1 MKVLLVEP
9 SYKNKYPPMGLM
21 KISTYHKQLGDEVR
35 FVKGFCSDVDKEVWD
50 RIYITTLFTFD
61 FDVDVETINHYKLMV
76 NNIDN
81 LYVGGIMA
89 SIMPDKIAEATGI
102 DRSHVLTGLF
112 TDTSVVGD
120 DNDINVDELPL
131 DYDILEQVDYKYPA
145 GDNYFAYTTRGCPN
159 HCSFCAVPIL
169 EPNFH
174 VTNNIIDQIRTIDE
188 KYGPKQHLLLLDN
201 NVLNTPDLKSLV
213 DDLCAAGFGRGA
225 KYTDPGAYNIV
236 MMRYKKGDRAEFL
249 DKKMAAYLE
258 GFKKRIKSAEMLETF
273 LQIVIGAEDAEDY
286 AQYMLDHEEEL
297 SPIIEKYRSKAKKA
311 RYLDFNQGV
320 DGRKINDENMEQLAR
335 LAIHPLRIA
344 FDDIHLKDV
353 YCKAVRTAHRH
364 GIKEISNYILFNYKD
379 KPEDLYERLR
389 VNIELN
395 EELGIQIFS
404 FPMEYS
410 PISET
415 DRTYIGANWCKKS
428 VRAISAILQVTKGVV
443 AAGSS
448 FFYKAFGN
456 NLDEFYEILAM
467 PRELIMF
474 RSHFEGDGTTATWQA
489 LYRKLNDEQKN
500 RLMEIVSH
508 NMSELRN
515 IPWPD
520 DLREILE
527 FYLIKYS
534 GKTEHTE
541 ERYVQMSLMDD
552 SDIVTEDTLLD

>member
-1 MKVLLVEP
+1 MNRKVLLIEP
-9 SYKNKYPPMGLM
+9 NYKNKYPPMGLM
-21 KISTYHKQLGDEVR
+21 KISTYHKMLGDEVR
-35 FVKGFCSDVDKEVWD
+35 FVKGFDRDIDEEVWD
-50 RIYITTLFTFD
+50 RIYVTTLFTFD
-61 FDVDVETINHYKLMV
+61 FDLDVETINHYKLLV
-76 NNIDN
+76 NNIND

-89 SIMPDKIAEATGI
+89 SLMPDKIVEATGI

-112 TDTSVVGD
+112 TNTAVVGD

-159 HCSFCAVPIL
+159 RCSFCAVPIL
-169 EPNFH
+169 EPHFH
-174 VTNNIIDQIRTIDE
+174 VTNNIIDQIKTIDE

-201 NVLNTPDLKSLV
+201 NVLNTTNLKGLV
-213 DDLCAAGFGRGA
+213 DDLCKAGFGRNA
-225 KYTDPGAYNIV
+225 KYVDPGAYNIV
-236 MMRYKKGDRAEFL
+236 MMRYKNGDRADFL
-249 DKKMAAYLE
+249 DKKMATYLD

-273 LQIVIGAEDAEDY
+273 LQIVIGAEDAENY

-320 DGRKINDENMEQLAR
+320 DGRKINDENMAQLAR

-353 YCKAVRTAHRH
+353 YRKAVRTAHRH

-404 FPMEYS
+404 FPMKYS

-415 DRTYIGANWCKKS
+415 DRSYIGTNWCKKS

-443 AAGSS
+443 AAGST

-456 NLDEFYEILAM
+456 NLDEYFELLAM

-474 RSHFEGDGTTATWQA
+474 RSHFEGNGTTAAWQK
-489 LYRKLNDEQKN
+489 LYRGLDDEQKD
-500 RLMEIVSH
+500 RLMQLVSL
-508 NMSELRN
+508 NVTELKN
-515 IPWPD
+515 TPWPD
-520 DLREILE
+520 ELREILP
-527 FYLIKYS
+527 FYLIKYT
-534 GKTEHTE
+534 GRTEVSE
-541 ERYVQMSLMDD
+541 EKYIQLSITDD
-552 SDIVTEDTLLD
+552 SDVVDE

>member
-1 MKVLLVEP
+1 MRVLLVEP
-9 SYKNKYPPMGLM
+9 NYKNKYPPMGLM
-21 KISTYHKQLGDEVR
+21 KISTYHKMLGDEVC
-35 FVKGFCSDVDKEVWD
+35 FVKGFDRSVDERVWD
-50 RIYITTLFTFD
+50 RIYVTTLFTFD
-61 FDVDVETINHYKLMV
+61 FDVAVETINYYKLLV
-76 NNIDN
+76 NNIND
-81 LYVGGIMA
+81 LFVGGIMA
-89 SIMPDKIAEATGI
+89 SLMPDKIVEATGI
-102 DRSHVLTGLF
+102 ERSHILTGLF

-120 DNDINVDELPL
+120 ENDINVDELPL
-131 DYDILEQVDYKYPA
+131 DYDILEQIEYKYPA

-174 VTNNIIDQIRTIDE
+174 VTNNIIDQIKVIDE

-201 NVLNTPDLKSLV
+201 NVLNTADLKALV

-225 KYTDPGAYNIV
+225 KYSDPGAYNIV
-236 MMRYKKGDRAEFL
+236 MMRYRNGDRADFL
-249 DKKMAAYLE
+249 DRKMAAYLE

-273 LQIVIGAEDAEDY
+273 LQIVIGAEDVDDY

-297 SPIIEKYRSKAKKA
+297 SPIIEKYRSKVQKA

-335 LAIHPLRIA
+335 LAIRPLRIA
-344 FDDIHLKDV
+344 FDDIRLKDV

-395 EELGIQIFS
+395 KKLGIQIFS
-404 FPMEYS
+404 FPMKYS

-415 DRTYIGANWCKKS
+415 APTYIGANWCKKS
-428 VRAISAILQVTKGVV
+428 IRAISAILQVTKGVV

-456 NLDEFYEILAM
+456 NLDEYFELLAM

-474 RSHFEGDGTTATWQA
+474 RSHFEENGITAKWKS
-489 LYRKLNDEQKN
+489 LYRKLTDKQKK
-500 RLMEIVSH
+500 RLMALVSL
-508 NMSELRN
+508 NATELKN
-515 IPWPD
+515 TPWPD
-520 DLREILE
+520 DLKVILKY
-527 FYLIKYS
+527 YLIKYT
-534 GKTEHTE
+534 GKAEFSDEKYIQLALT
-541 ERYVQMSLMDD
+541 DD
-552 SDIVTEDTLLD
+552 SDVVED

>member
-1 MKVLLVEP
+1 MRVLLVEP
-9 SYKNKYPPMGLM
+9 NYKNKYPPMGLM
-21 KISTYHKQLGDEVR
+21 KISTYHKMLGDEVR
-35 FVKGFCSDVDKEVWD
+35 FVKGFDRDVDEEVWD
-50 RIYITTLFTFD
+50 RIYVTTLFTFD
-61 FDVDVETINHYKLMV
+61 FDLDVETINHYKMLV
-76 NNIDN
+76 NNIND

-89 SIMPDKIAEATGI
+89 SLMPDKVVAAAGL

-131 DYDILEQVDYKYPA
+131 DYDILEQIAYKYPA

-169 EPNFH
+169 EPHFH
-174 VTNNIIDQIRTIDE
+174 VTNNIIDQIKAIDA

-201 NVLNTPDLKSLV
+201 NVLNTTDLKALV
-213 DDLCAAGFGRGA
+213 DDLCEAGFGKDA

-236 MMRYKKGDRAEFL
+236 MMRYKNGDRADFL
-249 DKKMAAYLE
+249 DNKLAAYLDS
-258 GFKKRIKSAEMLETF
+258 FKKRIKSPDMLETF
-273 LQIVIGAEDAEDY
+273 LQVVIGAEDAEDY
-286 AQYMLDHEEEL
+286 AQYMLDHEDAL
-297 SPIIEKYRSKAKKA
+297 SPIIEKYRSKTKKA

-320 DGRKINDENMEQLAR
+320 DGRKINDDNMEQLAR

-344 FDDIHLKDV
+344 FDDIKLKDV

-364 GIKEISNYILFNYKD
+364 GIKQISNYILFNYKD
-379 KPEDLYERLR
+379 RPEDLYERLR

-404 FPMEYS
+404 FPMKYS

-428 VRAISAILQVTKGVV
+428 IRAISAILQVTKGVV
-443 AAGSS
+443 AAGSN

-456 NLDEFYEILAM
+456 DLNEFFELLAM

-474 RSHFEGDGTTATWQA
+474 RSHFEENGTTAAWQK
-489 LYRKLNDEQKN
+489 LYRGLDDEQKE
-500 RLMEIVSH
+500 RIMQLVSL
-508 NMSELRN
+508 NVTELN
-515 IPWPD
+515 NPPWPD
-520 DLREILE
+520 ELREILP
-527 FYLIKYS
+527 FYLIKYT
-534 GKTEHTE
+534 GRTEVSE
-541 ERYVQMSLMDD
+541 EKYIQLSITDD
-552 SDIVTEDTLLD
+552 SDVVVDE

>member
-1 MKVLLVEP
+1 MRILLVEP
-9 SYKNKYPPMGLM
+9 NYKNKYPPMGLM
-21 KISTYHKQLGDEVR
+21 KISTYHKMLGHEVR
-35 FVKGFCSDVDKEVWD
+35 FVKGFDPEVNKEVWD
-50 RIYITTLFTFD
+50 RIYVTTLFTFD
-61 FDVDVETINHYKLMV
+61 FDIDVETINHYKLLV
-76 NNIDN
+76 NNIND

-89 SIMPDKIAEATGI
+89 SLMPDRIVAATGI
-102 DRSHVLTGLF
+102 ERSHILTGLF

-169 EPNFH
+169 EPHFH
-174 VTNNIIDQIRTIDE
+174 VTNNIIDQIKTIDE

-201 NVLNTPDLKSLV
+201 NVLNTKDLKALV
-213 DDLCAAGFGRGA
+213 DDLCTAGFGRGA
-225 KYTDPGAYNIV
+225 KYVDPGAYNIV
-236 MMRYKKGDRAEFL
+236 MMRYKNGDRAEFL
-249 DKKMAAYLE
+249 DKKMVAYLE

-286 AQYMLDHEEEL
+286 AQYMLDHEDEL
-297 SPIIEKYRSKAKKA
+297 SPIIEKYRSKSKKA

-344 FDDIHLKDV
+344 FDAIKLKDV
-353 YCKAVRTAHRH
+353 YCEAVRTAHRH

-379 KPEDLYERLR
+379 EPKDLYERLK

-404 FPMEYS
+404 FPMKYS

-415 DRTYIGANWCKKS
+415 DRTYIGTNWCKKS

-456 NLDEFYEILAM
+456 NLEEYYELLAM

-474 RSHFEGDGTTATWQA
+474 RSHFEENGTTAKWQT
-489 LYRKLNDEQKN
+489 LYRKLDDEQKK
-500 RLMEIVSH
+500 RLMDLVSL
-508 NMSELRN
+508 NVS
-515 IPWPD
+515 
-520 DLREILE
+520 DLRKAVWPEDLKDILE

-534 GKTEHTE
+534 GKKEYSNE
-541 ERYVQMSLMDD
+541 KYVQVSLMDD
-552 SDIVTEDTLLD
+552 SDVVIDD

>member
-1 MKVLLVEP
+1 MRVLLVEP
-9 SYKNKYPPMGLM
+9 NYKNKYPPMGLM
-21 KISTYHKQLGDEVR
+21 KISTYHKMLEDEVR
-35 FVKGFCSDVDKEVWD
+35 FVKGFDSSVDEEVWD
-50 RIYITTLFTFD
+50 RIYVTTLFTFD
-61 FDVDVETINHYKLMV
+61 FDIAVETINHYKLLV
-76 NNIDN
+76 NNIND
-81 LYVGGIMA
+81 LFVGGIMA
-89 SIMPDKIAEATGI
+89 SLMPDKIVEATGI
-102 DRSHVLTGLF
+102 ERSHILTGLF
-112 TDTSVVGD
+112 TDTSVVD
-120 DNDINVDELPL
+120 DENDINVDELPL
-131 DYDILEQVDYKYPA
+131 DYDILEQIEYKYPA

-174 VTNNIIDQIRTIDE
+174 VTNNIIDQIKAIDE

-201 NVLNTPDLKSLV
+201 NVLNTADLTALV

-225 KYTDPGAYNIV
+225 KYSDPGTYNIV
-236 MMRYKKGDRAEFL
+236 MMRYRNGDRADFL
-249 DKKMAAYLE
+249 DKKMATYLE

-273 LQIVIGAEDAEDY
+273 LQIVIGAEDVDDY

-335 LAIHPLRIA
+335 LAIRPLRIA
-344 FDDIHLKDV
+344 FDDIRLKDV

-395 EELGIQIFS
+395 KELGIQIFS
-404 FPMEYS
+404 FPMKYS

-428 VRAISAILQVTKGVV
+428 IRAISAILQVTKGVV

-456 NLDEFYEILAM
+456 NLEEYFELLAM

-474 RSHFEGDGTTATWQA
+474 RSHFEENGTTAEWQS
-489 LYRKLNDEQKN
+489 LYRKLTDEQKM
-500 RLMEIVSH
+500 RLMALVSL
-508 NMSELRN
+508 NVTELKN
-515 IPWPD
+515 TPWPD
-520 DLREILE
+520 DLKDILKY
-527 FYLIKYS
+527 YLIKYT
-534 GKTEHTE
+534 GKAELSDE
-541 ERYVQMSLMDD
+541 KYVQLALTDD
-552 SDIVTEDTLLD
+552 SDVVVEDQD

>member
-61 FDVDVETINHYKLMV
+61 FDVDVETINHYKLLV

-89 SIMPDKIAEATGI
+89 SLMPDKIAEATGI

-258 GFKKRIKSAEMLETF
+258 GFKKRIKSAEMLEMF
-273 LQIVIGAEDAEDY
+273 LQIVIAAEDAEDY

-353 YCKAVRTAHRH
+353 YCEAVRTAHRH
-364 GIKEISNYILFNYKD
+364 GIREISNYILFNYKD

-404 FPMEYS
+404 FPMKYS

-456 NLDEFYEILAM
+456 NLEEFNEILAM

-474 RSHFEGDGTTATWQA
+474 RSHFEGDGTTAKWQA
-489 LYRKLNDEQKN
+489 LYRKLNDEQKD

-541 ERYVQMSLMDD
+541 EQYVQMSLMDD
-552 SDIVTEDTLLD
+552 SDIVTEDTMLD

>member
-1 MKVLLVEP
+1 MRVLLVEP
-9 SYKNKYPPMGLM
+9 NYKNKYPPMGLM
-21 KISTYHKQLGDEVR
+21 KISTYHKILKDEVR
-35 FVKGFCSDVDKEVWD
+35 FVKGFDPDVDEEVWD
-50 RIYITTLFTFD
+50 RIYVTTLFTFD
-61 FDVDVETINHYKLMV
+61 FDLDVETINHYKLLV
-76 NNIDN
+76 NDIND

-89 SIMPDKIAEATGI
+89 SLMPDKIVEATGI
-102 DRSHVLTGLF
+102 DRPHILTGLF
-112 TDTSVVGD
+112 TDTAVVGD

-131 DYDILEQVDYKYPA
+131 DYDILEQIDYKYPA

-169 EPNFH
+169 EPHFH
-174 VTNNIIDQIRTIDE
+174 VTNNIVDQIRAIDE

-201 NVLNTPDLKSLV
+201 NVLNTADLKGLV
-213 DDLCAAGFGRGA
+213 DDLCTAGFGRGA
-225 KYTDPGAYNIV
+225 KYVDPGAYNIV
-236 MMRYKKGDRAEFL
+236 MMRYKNGDRADFL

-258 GFKKRIKSAEMLETF
+258 RFKKRIKSNEMLETF
-273 LQIVIGAEDAEDY
+273 LQVVIAAEDAEDY
-286 AQYMLDHEEEL
+286 AQFMLDHEEEL

-344 FDDIHLKDV
+344 FDDIKLKDV

-379 KPEDLYERLR
+379 EPKDLYERLK

-404 FPMEYS
+404 FPMKYS
-410 PISET
+410 PINET
-415 DRTYIGANWCKKS
+415 DRTYIGENWCKKS
-428 VRAISAILQVTKGVV
+428 IRAISAILQVTKGVV

-456 NLDEFYEILAM
+456 NLEEYYEILAM

-474 RSHFEGDGTTATWQA
+474 RSHFEENGTTARWQT
-489 LYRKLNDEQKN
+489 LYRQLNEEQKD
-500 RLMEIVSH
+500 RLMKLVSL
-508 NMSELRN
+508 NVSELRN
-515 IPWPD
+515 TPWPD
-520 DLREILE
+520 DLRDILE
-527 FYLIKYS
+527 YYLIKYS
-534 GKTEHTE
+534 GKTEQMQE
-541 ERYVQMSLMDD
+541 KYVQMSLMDD
-552 SDIVTEDTLLD
+552 SDVVVED

>member
-1 MKVLLVEP
+1 MRVLLVEP
-9 SYKNKYPPMGLM
+9 NYKNKYPPMGLM
-21 KISTYHKQLGDEVR
+21 KISTYHKMLGDEVR
-35 FVKGFCSDVDKEVWD
+35 FVKGFDPEVDEEVWD
-50 RIYITTLFTFD
+50 RIYVTTLFTFD
-61 FDVDVETINHYKLMV
+61 FDKDVQTINHYKLLV
-76 NNIDN
+76 NDISD

-89 SIMPDKIAEATGI
+89 SLMPDKIVASTGI
-102 DRSHVLTGLF
+102 ERSHILTGLF

-120 DNDINVDELPL
+120 DNNINVDELPL
-131 DYDILEQVDYKYPA
+131 DYDILEQIDYKYPA

-169 EPNFH
+169 EPNFR
-174 VTNNIIDQIRTIDE
+174 VTNNIIDQIKTIDE

-201 NVLNTPDLKSLV
+201 NVLNAVDLKGLV
-213 DDLCAAGFGRGA
+213 DDLCTAGFGRGA
-225 KYTDPGAYNIV
+225 KYVDPGAYNIV
-236 MMRYKKGDRAEFL
+236 MMRYKNGDRAVFL
-249 DKKMAAYLE
+249 DKKMATYLE
-258 GFKKRIKSAEMLETF
+258 SFKKRIKSAEMLETF
-273 LQIVIGAEDAEDY
+273 LQVVIGAEDAEDY
-286 AQYMLDHEEEL
+286 AQYMLEHEEEL

-344 FDDIHLKDV
+344 FDDIKLKDV

-364 GIKEISNYILFNYKD
+364 GINQISNYILFNYKD

-395 EELGIQIFS
+395 EKLGIQIFS
-404 FPMEYS
+404 FPMKYS

-428 VRAISAILQVTKGVV
+428 IRAISAILQVTKGVV

-456 NLDEFYEILAM
+456 NLEEYHEILAM

-474 RSHFEGDGTTATWQA
+474 RSYFEENGTTAKWQA
-489 LYRKLNDEQKN
+489 LYRQLTDEQKD
-500 RLMEIVSH
+500 RLMKLVSL
-508 NMSELRN
+508 NVSELRN
-515 IPWPD
+515 TPWPS
-520 DLREILE
+520 DLADILE
-527 FYLIKYS
+527 FYLLKYS
-534 GKTEHTE
+534 GKTEQNQE
-541 ERYVQMSLMDD
+541 KYVQMSLMDD
-552 SDIVTEDTLLD
+552 SDVVLED

>member
-1 MKVLLVEP
+1 MRILLVEP
-9 SYKNKYPPMGLM
+9 NYKNKYPPMGLM
-21 KISTYHKQLGDEVR
+21 KISTYHKMLGHEVR
-35 FVKGFCSDVDKEVWD
+35 FVKGFDPEVNKEVWD
-50 RIYITTLFTFD
+50 RIYVTTLFTFD
-61 FDVDVETINHYKLMV
+61 FDIDVETINHYKLLV
-76 NNIDN
+76 NNIND

-89 SIMPDKIAEATGI
+89 SLMPDRIVAATGI
-102 DRSHVLTGLF
+102 ERSHILTGLF

-169 EPNFH
+169 EPHFH
-174 VTNNIIDQIRTIDE
+174 VTNNIIDQIKTIDE

-201 NVLNTPDLKSLV
+201 NVLNTKDLKALV
-213 DDLCAAGFGRGA
+213 DDLCTAGFGRGA
-225 KYTDPGAYNIV
+225 KYVDPGAYNIV
-236 MMRYKKGDRAEFL
+236 MMRYKNGDRAEFL
-249 DKKMAAYLE
+249 DKKMVAYLE

-286 AQYMLDHEEEL
+286 AQYMLDHEDEL
-297 SPIIEKYRSKAKKA
+297 SPIIEKYRSKSKKA

-344 FDDIHLKDV
+344 FDDIKLKDV
-353 YCKAVRTAHRH
+353 YCEAVRTAHRH

-379 KPEDLYERLR
+379 EPKDLYERLK

-404 FPMEYS
+404 FPMKYS

-415 DRTYIGANWCKKS
+415 DRTYIGTNWCKKS

-456 NLDEFYEILAM
+456 NLEEYYELLAM

-474 RSHFEGDGTTATWQA
+474 RSHFEENGTTAKWQT
-489 LYRKLNDEQKN
+489 LYRKLDDEQKK
-500 RLMEIVSH
+500 RLMDLVSL
-508 NMSELRN
+508 NVS
-515 IPWPD
+515 
-520 DLREILE
+520 DLRKAVWPEDLKDILE

-534 GKTEHTE
+534 GKKEYSNE
-541 ERYVQMSLMDD
+541 KYVQVSLMDD
-552 SDIVTEDTLLD
+552 SDVVIDD

>member
-1 MKVLLVEP
+1 MDKSAKIYVAGHHGLVGSAIWNNLKERGYNNLVGRSHKELDLLDPIAV
-9 SYKNKYPPMGLM
+9 KKFF
-21 KISTYHKQLGDEVR
+21 DEEQPDAV
-35 FVKGFCSDVDKEVWD
+35 
-50 RIYITTLFTFD
+50 ILAAA
-61 FDVDVETINHYKLMV
+61 H
-76 NNIDN
+76 
-81 LYVGGIMA
+81 VGGIMA
-89 SIMPDKIAEATGI
+89 SLMPDKIVASTGI
-102 DRSHVLTGLF
+102 ERSHILTGLF

-120 DNDINVDELPL
+120 DNNINVDELPL
-131 DYDILEQVDYKYPA
+131 DYDILEQIDYKYPA

-169 EPNFH
+169 EPNFR
-174 VTNNIIDQIRTIDE
+174 VTNNIIDQIKTIDE

-201 NVLNTPDLKSLV
+201 NVLNAVDLKGLV
-213 DDLCAAGFGRGA
+213 DDLCTAGFGRGA
-225 KYTDPGAYNIV
+225 KYVDPGAYNIV
-236 MMRYKKGDRAEFL
+236 MMRYKNGDRAEFL

-258 GFKKRIKSAEMLETF
+258 SFKKRIKSAEMLETF
-273 LQIVIGAEDAEDY
+273 LQVVIGAEEAEDY

-344 FDDIHLKDV
+344 FDDIKLKDV

-364 GIKEISNYILFNYKD
+364 GINQISNYILFNYKD

-404 FPMEYS
+404 FPMKYS
-410 PISET
+410 PINET
-415 DRTYIGANWCKKS
+415 DRTYIGENWCKKS

-456 NLDEFYEILAM
+456 NLEEYHEILAM

-474 RSHFEGDGTTATWQA
+474 RSYFEENGTTAKWQA
-489 LYRKLNDEQKN
+489 LYRQLNDEQKD
-500 RLMEIVSH
+500 RLMKLVSL
-508 NMSELRN
+508 NVSDLKN
-515 IPWPD
+515 TPWPS
-520 DLREILE
+520 DLAEILD

-534 GKTEHTE
+534 GKNEQTLEKYE
-541 ERYVQMSLMDD
+541 QMSLIDGSDVVVDD
-552 SDIVTEDTLLD
+552 Q

>member
-1 MKVLLVEP
+1 MRVLLVEP
-9 SYKNKYPPMGLM
+9 NYKNKYPPMGLM
-21 KISTYHKQLGDEVR
+21 KISTYHKMLGDEVR
-35 FVKGFCSDVDKEVWD
+35 FVKGFDPDVDEEVWD
-50 RIYITTLFTFD
+50 RIYVTTLFTFD
-61 FDVDVETINHYKLMV
+61 FGVDVETINHYKLLV
-76 NNIDN
+76 NNIND

-89 SIMPDKIAEATGI
+89 SLMPDKIVAATGI
-102 DRSHVLTGLF
+102 ERSHILTGLF

-169 EPNFH
+169 EPHFH
-174 VTNNIIDQIRTIDE
+174 VTNNIIDQIKTIDE

-201 NVLNTPDLKSLV
+201 NVLNTKDLKALV
-213 DDLCAAGFGRGA
+213 DDLCTAGFGRGA
-225 KYTDPGAYNIV
+225 KYVDPGAYNIV
-236 MMRYKKGDRAEFL
+236 MMRYKNGDRAEFL
-249 DKKMAAYLE
+249 DKKMVAYLE

-286 AQYMLDHEEEL
+286 AQYMLDHEDEL

-344 FDDIHLKDV
+344 FDDIKLKDV

-379 KPEDLYERLR
+379 EPKDLYERLK

-404 FPMEYS
+404 FPMKYS

-456 NLDEFYEILAM
+456 NLEEYYELLAM

-474 RSHFEGDGTTATWQA
+474 RSHFEENGTTAKWQA
-489 LYRKLNDEQKN
+489 LYRQLNDEQKD
-500 RLMEIVSH
+500 RLMKLVSL
-508 NMSELRN
+508 NVSELKN
-515 IPWPD
+515 APWPS
-520 DLREILE
+520 DLAEILE
-527 FYLIKYS
+527 FYLLKYS
-534 GKTEHTE
+534 GKTEQNQE
-541 ERYVQMSLMDD
+541 KYVQMSLMDD
-552 SDIVTEDTLLD
+552 SDIVVED